1 MIPSIG
7 KRKKGLWSRIKVAF
21 AGLPPCEQVNLRHS
35 YELGEH
41 RVQVP
46 GEEIPI
52 QLLVGQSGKLLE
64 LHPEMPLNGSVRP
77 GLLSYMLLDPDRYFS
92 TIGGFL
98 RIAPGDGLSLGPQD
112 PLQQALFAYPDQVDE
127 NHLDIENDA
136 GSLIFQ
142 NGAPSSGTC
151 VTPLL
156 KGKERK
162 RLSRQRR
169 ESLQRVRDWF
179 GGSIRALPPD
189 EALATL
195 RQVNTLMLREAYRL
209 EGTKDR
215 TGAILRLP
223 EEATPVLVADLH
235 AKTDNLL
242 TVLSQG
248 GVIDALERGEAY
260 LLILGDAVHSEVDG
274 QMEEMEGSMA
284 LMDLILKLKLRLP
297 ESVFYLRGNHDSFS
311 ENISKDGIPQGLLW
325 AKALR
330 DTRGK
335 EYEEEMTLFYS
346 RLPYLAF
353 CRWFMACHA
362 GPPIRR
368 TSLKELSGAGRN
380 PKLVGDLTTNRM
392 ARPNRPAGYARGD
405 IERLR
410 KTLGLDKQTPLI
422 VGHNPL
428 GREDTLWMDA
438 GGIKRHHILFSAGE
452 DWVGAMTWVRG
463 TLIPLRYPTESLLPL
478 LESPSASEE

>member
-1 MIPSIG
+1 MTRSFG
-7 KRKKGLWSRIKVAF
+7 KRNKRLWRRVKAAF
-21 AGLPPCEQVNLRHS
+21 AGLPPCKQVHLRHS
-35 YELGEH
+35 YELADH
-41 RVQVP
+41 RVQIP

-64 LHPEMPLNGSVRP
+64 LHPEIPLNGSVRP
-77 GLLSYMLLDPDRYFS
+77 GLLSYILLDPDHYFS

-98 RIAPGDGLSLGPQD
+98 RIAPSDGLSLGPQD
-112 PLQQALFAYPDQVDE
+112 PLQQALFAYPAQVDE
-127 NHLDIENDA
+127 HHLDIENDA
-136 GSLIFQ
+136 GSLIFH

-162 RLSRQRR
+162 RLSRKRR
-169 ESLQRVRDWF
+169 ESLRRVRDWF
-179 GGSIRALPPD
+179 GGPIRPLPPD

-195 RQVNTLMLREAYRL
+195 RQVNTLLEREAYRL
-209 EGTKDR
+209 EDAEGR
-215 TGAILRLP
+215 PGAVLCLP
-223 EEATPVLVADLH
+223 DARTPVLVADLH

-260 LLILGDAVHSEVDG
+260 LLILGDAAHSEVDG
-274 QMEEMEGSMA
+274 QMEEMESSMA
-284 LMDLILKLKLRLP
+284 LMDLIFKLKLRLP
-297 ESVFYLRGNHDSFS
+297 EGVFYLRGNHDSFS
-311 ENISKDGIPQGLLW
+311 EEVSKDGIPQGLLW
-325 AKALR
+325 ARALH

-335 EYEEEMTLFYS
+335 EYEEEMARFYS

-362 GPPIRR
+362 GPPVRR
-368 TSLKELSGAGRN
+368 TSLEELIGAGRN
-380 PKLVGDLTTNRM
+380 PKLIKDLTINRM
-392 ARPNRPAGYARGD
+392 VRPNRPAGYTRGD

-410 KTLGLDKQTPLI
+410 KTLGLEKQTPQI
-422 VGHNPL
+422 VGHSPL

-438 GGIKRHHILFSAGE
+438 GGIKQHHILFSAGE

-463 TLIPLRYPTESLLPL
+463 TLIPLRYPTEPLVPL
-478 LESPSASEE
+478 LESNSTLEE